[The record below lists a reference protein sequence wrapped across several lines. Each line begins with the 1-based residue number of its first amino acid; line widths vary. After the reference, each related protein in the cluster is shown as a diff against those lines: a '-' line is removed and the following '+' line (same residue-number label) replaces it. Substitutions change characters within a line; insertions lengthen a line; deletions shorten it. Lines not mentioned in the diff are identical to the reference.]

1 MKIYD
6 CIVVGGG
13 HAGCEAACGAA
24 RMGCQVLMLTM
35 NLDAIGAMS
44 CNPAIGGIGKGQL
57 VKEIDALGGVMG
69 KAADA
74 CGIQFRIL
82 NSSKGP
88 AVRSSRA
95 QEDMARYA
103 SFMASLVQ
111 GLKNLEVRQ
120 AEVISLL
127 MNHGVLGGVTTSG
140 GDSFFAKT
148 VVIAAGTFLGGL
160 IHIGLEHS
168 AGGRF
173 GEKESSQLSQ
183 SLENLGLELG
193 RFKTGTPPRLDA
205 RSINFHGLTPQYG
218 DCPPVPFS
226 FSTRQINLPQ
236 KPCYMTYTNEKTH
249 DIIRLGLD
257 RSPLYTGKIK
267 STGVRYCPSIEDK
280 IVRFGDRNRH
290 QIFLEPQ
297 GLDTTVI
304 YPNGIST
311 SLPFDVQLEVVRSI
325 AGLENACIVR
335 PGYGIEYDYVVPTQ
349 LYSTLETKLCGN
361 LYLAGQ
367 VNGTTGYEE
376 AAALGLMAGINAAL
390 KVRKRKPFILGRHE
404 AYIGVLID
412 DLTTKG
418 TNEPYRMFTSR
429 VEYRLVLREDNADLR
444 LSPYGYDLGLVTR
457 EGHDALLKKKTHIV
471 RGLEYLK
478 KTRLKPDEVNLKL
491 ESLNSAR
498 VDRPVSLGE
507 LLKRP
512 QVKFQDLFG
521 LDHIHQNCDFFTDDV
536 INQVEIEVKYA
547 GFIRRQAE
555 EIVRFGKAERILI
568 PPVMKFGEVQGLSA
582 EIVEKLEKFKPVSL
596 GQASRI
602 SGVTPAA
609 ISLLMVYIHK
619 LQKEKE
625 KNGQKSKI

>member
-1 MKIYD
+1 
-6 CIVVGGG
+6 
-13 HAGCEAACGAA
+13 
-24 RMGCQVLMLTM
+24 MLTM

-95 QEDMARYA
+95 QQDMARYA
-103 SFMASLVQ
+103 SFMGSLVQ
-111 GLKNLEVRQ
+111 NTGNLEVRQ
-120 AEVISLL
+120 AEVVSLL
-127 MNHGVLGGVTTSG
+127 MKHGAIDGVSTSC

-168 AGGRF
+168 AGGRL

-183 SLENLGLELG
+183 SLKNSGLDLG

-205 RSINFHGLTPQYG
+205 RSINFYDLTPQYG

-236 KPCYMTYTNEKTH
+236 KPCYMAYTNEKTH

-297 GLDTTVI
+297 GLDTSVI

-311 SLPFDVQLEVVRSI
+311 SLPFDIQLKLVRSI

-349 LYSTLETKLCGN
+349 LYPTLETKSCEN

-390 KVRKRKPFILGRHE
+390 KVQKRKPFILGRHE

-444 LSPYGYDLGLVTR
+444 LGPYGYELGLLTQ
-457 EGHDALLKKKTHIV
+457 EGYDALLKKKTHIA

-512 QVKFQDLFG
+512 QVKFQDLSG
-521 LDHIHQNCDFFTDDV
+521 LDHIYQNCDFFTGDV

-555 EIVRFGKAERILI
+555 EIVRFGKAERILM
-568 PPVMKFGEVQGLSA
+568 PSVMKFGEVKGLSA